1 MPAVAESLNRVFR
14 GSRRKHTGTRPG
26 VRPCSATLALR
37 AKLIS
42 IYLINNEQFNAPVR
56 LQPSKSYHVEL
67 VASKKLTTGIHPI
80 ITKFNEQS

>member
-37 AKLIS
+37 RSSS
-42 IYLINNEQFNAPVR
+42 IYSLILCNLMLASR
-56 LQPSKSYHVEL
+56 GLQPS
-67 VASKKLTTGIHPI
+67 A
-80 ITKFNEQS
+80 